1 MKIDNYN
8 IIDFG
13 LSKIRFSVFDK
24 NLVEKFSE
32 TKDVKINE
40 NYDNHF
46 HSIIEIIKK
55 AEKKISSHIKD
66 VILITDTSKLF
77 TIDISL
83 NKYLEKKITIKKAYH
98 SMVLELEQ
106 LISNNY
112 NEYHIV
118 HIILDKCL
126 INDNT
131 FAKLPKN
138 IYVLGNIKLDFKV
151 ICFPKKLI
159 LNLKN
164 KFIQNNLNVLNIYC
178 TSYVKSLLYNSQIE
192 NKKVTFLEIGWER
205 SSLVYYEKDKLK
217 FINSIAI
224 GGFHITK
231 DISKIFNI
239 SIEDAEKI
247 KKSFNKSETE
257 FSYETNN
264 KSDVATAKDILKKK
278 ISINLLKKVILY
290 RVQEIIDL
298 SFKQLNKQVYKYSFK
313 NSELFLIGDGSI
325 LFNDNSFYLDN
336 GFGFKS
342 INFFQENDTQICKS
356 GLIHYFNNYQTPEIR
371 AKKQGLFEKFFNFFA
386 N

>member
-32 TKDVKINE
+32 TKDIKINE

-46 HSIIEIIKK
+46 YSIIEIIKK

-112 NEYHIV
+112 NEYHLV
-118 HIILDKCL
+118 H
-126 INDNT
+126 
-131 FAKLPKN
+131 
-138 IYVLGNIKLDFKV
+138 

-336 GFGFKS
+336 GFDFKS